1 MPILL
6 LDDEEYFRSAL
17 VRELRSEGINN
28 VVSTGDPEIARSL
41 VSIGGASIT
50 LLDLQM
56 PAASGEE
63 LLAEFAGL
71 APQIPVIVITGDS
84 AANTVVRCMK
94 AGALDYLVKP
104 VETSRLL
111 AAVRNGL
118 AIVELRLEINAFREK
133 MLDGLSKPELFR
145 GIVTRDGRMI
155 SLFKYVEA
163 IAPSRHPVLITGETG
178 TGKELFARAV
188 HEASGR
194 SGAFVAVNVGGLDD
208 TAFTDTLFGHK
219 KGAYTGADGSRPGL
233 VSEARGGSLFLD
245 EIGDLEPHSQVKLL
259 RLLQEGEY
267 FPLGSDF
274 CLKSEARVIAA
285 TAQDIKTRPA
295 FRSDLYYRLQTHL
308 IAIPP
313 LRERPEDMD
322 LLVDYFLALSMESL
336 GATEPPELPPECRK
350 ALATYDFPGNIRELE
365 NIIRDAV
372 ARANGVVI
380 DATDLLERLPP
391 ERRLAKGTEPLV
403 AGAPDKG
410 SDIFRLAG
418 ERFPTLHEVEVELV
432 RKAMIRAQGNVS
444 VASSLLGI
452 SRQTIYN
459 RQAEYRNESK
469 AQ

>member
-1 MPILL
+1 
-6 LDDEEYFRSAL
+6 
-17 VRELRSEGINN
+17 
-28 VVSTGDPEIARSL
+28 
-41 VSIGGASIT
+41 
-50 LLDLQM
+50 
-56 PAASGEE
+56 
-63 LLAEFAGL
+63 
-71 APQIPVIVITGDS
+71 
-84 AANTVVRCMK
+84 VVRCMK

-145 GIVTRDGRMI
+145 GIVTRDSRMI
-155 SLFKYVEA
+155 SLFKYIEA

-178 TGKELFARAV
+178 TGKELFARV
-188 HEASGR
+188 IHEASGR
-194 SGAFVAVNVGGLDD
+194 SGAFVAVNVAGLDD
-208 TAFTDTLFGHK
+208 AAFTDTLFGHK
-219 KGAYTGADGSRPGL
+219 RGAYTGADGSRPGL
-233 VSEARGGSLFLD
+233 VSEARGGSLLLD
-245 EIGDLEPHSQVKLL
+245 EIGDLEPHSQIKLL

-285 TAQDIKTRPA
+285 TAQDIKGLPS

-313 LRERPEDMD
+313 LRERPEDID
-322 LLVDYFLALSMESL
+322 LLIGYFLALSMDIL
-336 GATEPPELPPECRK
+336 DATEAPELPPECQE
-350 ALATYDFPGNIRELE
+350 ALAAYDFPGNIRELE
-365 NIIRDAV
+365 NIIHDAV
-372 ARANGVVI
+372 ARAHGGVI
-380 DATDLLERLPP
+380 DAADILERLPP
-391 ERRLAKGTEPLV
+391 ERRLARGTEPPASV
-403 AGAPDKG
+403 DPDKG
-410 SDIFRLAG
+410 SGIFRLLG

-432 RKAMIRAQGNVS
+432 RKAMVRAKGNVS

-459 RQAEYRNESK
+459 WLAEYKNESI

>member
-17 VRELRSEGINN
+17 VRELRSGGINN
-28 VVSTGDPEIARSL
+28 LVSTGDPEIARSL
-41 VSIGGASIT
+41 VSVGGASLT

-63 LLAEFAGL
+63 LLAEFVDL

-118 AIVELRLEINAFREK
+118 AIVELRLEVSAFREK
-133 MLDGLSKPELFR
+133 MLGGLSKPELFHR
-145 GIVTRDGRMI
+145 IVTRDSRMI
-155 SLFKYVEA
+155 SLFKYIEA

-208 TAFTDTLFGHK
+208 TVFTDTLFGHK
-219 KGAYTGADGSRPGL
+219 KGAYTGANDSRPGL

-245 EIGDLEPHSQVKLL
+245 EIGDLEPHSQIKLL

-274 CLKSEARVIAA
+274 CLKSEARIIAA

-313 LRERPEDMD
+313 LRERPDDID
-322 LLVDYFLALSMESL
+322 LLIDYFLTLSAESL
-336 GATEPPELPPECRK
+336 SATEPPELPPEGRET
-350 ALATYDFPGNIRELE
+350 LAVYDFPGNIRELE
-365 NIIRDAV
+365 SIIHDAV
-372 ARANGVVI
+372 ARAGGGAI
-380 DATDLLERLPP
+380 DATALRERLPP
-391 ERRLAKGTEPLV
+391 ERRLIRGTEPPA
-403 AGAPDKG
+403 AGSPYGG
-410 SDIFRLAG
+410 SEIFRLIG
-418 ERFPTLHEVEVELV
+418 ERFPTLHEVEGELV
-432 RKAMIRAQGNVS
+432 RKALSRAQGNVS
-444 VASSLLGI
+444 IASSLLGI

-459 RQAEYRNESK
+459 WLAEYENESI